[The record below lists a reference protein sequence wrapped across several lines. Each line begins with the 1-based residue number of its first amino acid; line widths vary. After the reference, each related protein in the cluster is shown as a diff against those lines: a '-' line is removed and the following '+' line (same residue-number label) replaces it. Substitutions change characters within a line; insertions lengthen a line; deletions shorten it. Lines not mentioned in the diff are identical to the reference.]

1 MGQQGEAIL
10 FLLPAEIG
18 YLELL
23 AKTGC
28 RIAEM
33 DLDGV
38 MRALPAVPNQSAVRS
53 LARAAVGQSHR
64 MSHRLRY
71 LCQQPPEKELL
82 FMRLEC

>member
-1 MGQQGEAIL
+1 MCRYVHRVGRTARMGQQGEAIL

-33 DLDGV
+33 DLDSV

-53 LARAAVGQSHR
+53 LARAVRWARVSRHV
-64 MSHRLRY
+64 SSS
-71 LCQQPPEKELL
+71 
-82 FMRLEC
+82 